1 MYSVVTIYLLL
12 LYGTPVSLNQPR
24 PQVPW
29 GAQSPTLCSVS
40 LSSFPCVSACYV
52 LLLTY
57 IGHVTCGTPLP
68 SLLPLPPLSLECA
81 NLYHSHHFLSFCML
95 HFAVL
100 AYYNLQNTT
109 NPSPTPI
116 PWGVFT
122 SITLIISL
130 CFCKLCYAVNVTCNM
145 TLPLPPPPSHFPEV
159 CSLLSLPSFPSLYF
173 CKLCYAVSETC
184 NMTLPP
190 PSPTPPQF
198 PRVCSLL
205 SLSYAVSVT

>member
-100 AYYNLQNTT
+100 AYYNLQNTP
-109 NPSPTPI
+109 NPSP
-116 PWGVFT
+116 
-122 SITLIISL
+122 
-130 CFCKLCYAVNVTCNM
+130 
-145 TLPLPPPPSHFPEV
+145 PPPPPPFPGV
-159 CSLLSLPSFPSLYF
+159 R
-173 CKLCYAVSETC
+173 
-184 NMTLPP
+184 
-190 PSPTPPQF
+190 SP
-198 PRVCSLL
+198 L
-205 SLSYAVSVT
+205 SLSSFPCASASCVMLLM

>member
-1 MYSVVTIYLLL
+1 MV
-12 LYGTPVSLNQPR
+12 NQFLSTSPPPPPH

-29 GAQSPTLCSVS
+29 GVQSPTLCSVRITLIIPLCFCMLCFATNIHWS
-40 LSSFPCVSACYV
+40 CNLWY
-52 LLLTY
+52 
-57 IGHVTCGTPLP
+57 TPSLP
-68 SLLPLPPLSLECA
+68 SPLSLGCA
-81 NLYHSHHFLSFCML
+81 SLYHSHHFLSFCML
-95 HFAVL
+95 RFAVL

-116 PWGVFT
+116 PWGAFT

-198 PRVCSLL
+198 PWVCSLL
-205 SLSYAVSVT
+205 SLSYAVTVT

>member
-1 MYSVVTIYLLL
+1 MVH
-12 LYGTPVSLNQPR
+12 PFP
-24 PQVPW
+24 P
-29 GAQSPTLCSVS
+29 
-40 LSSFPCVSACYV
+40 SSHF
-52 LLLTY
+52 
-57 IGHVTCGTPLP
+57 LP
-68 SLLPLPPLSLECA
+68 SPLSLGCA
-81 NLYHSHHFLSFCML
+81 SLYHSHHFLSFCML
-95 HFAVL
+95 RFAVL

-109 NPSPTPI
+109 NPSPNPI

-198 PRVCSLL
+198 PWVCSLL

>member
-1 MYSVVTIYLLL
+1 MYSVVRIYLLL
-12 LYGTPVSLNQPR
+12 LYGTPVSLNQPPPPTPH

-29 GAQSPTLCSVS
+29 GVQSPTLCSVS

-68 SLLPLPPLSLECA
+68 SFLPSPLSLGCA
-81 NLYHSHHFLSFCML
+81 SLYHSHHFLSFCML
-95 HFAVL
+95 RFAVL

-130 CFCKLCYAVNVTCNM
+130 YFCKLCYAVNVTCNM
-145 TLPLPPPPSHFPEV
+145 TLPLPPPTSHFPEV
-159 CSLLSLPSFPSLYF
+159 CSLLLITPIISFLVLLQAV
-173 CKLCYAVSETC
+173 LCC
-184 NMTLPP
+184 
-190 PSPTPPQF
+190 
-198 PRVCSLL
+198 
-205 SLSYAVSVT
+205 